1 MSRDTSFY
9 YSFLVLPPP
18 QRRAIIAVWDFC
30 RAVDDAVDETEN
42 SSRMIIPGSVAGAE
56 PNREYSSGKNIGR
69 ELGKWRQELDR
80 AFAAPA
86 AAGLA
91 PETPQGRALAHW
103 IRTFNL
109 TRRHFDALMEG
120 VEMDL
125 APRRYDT
132 IADLREYAERVASAV
147 GLICLEIFGVRDGSA
162 DDYARELGIA
172 LQLTN
177 ILRDVPADLEAGRIY
192 LLREDQDAT
201 GCTDE
206 MLRASVAAR
215 AIVDPRVRALL
226 ARHGRRARDQFARTA
241 AAFPRHH
248 ARKLV
253 AAEIMNGVYRRLLDK
268 IERRDFDVVSER
280 VTVPRPERARVAL
293 GIYLRTLAGV
303 HRPRG

>member
-30 RAVDDAVDETEN
+30 RVVDDAVDETAI
-42 SSRMIIPGSVAGAE
+42 SSRLNIPGSGARDE
-56 PNREYSSGKNIGR
+56 INREYSTGKNIELEKWRR
-69 ELGKWRQELDR
+69 ELDA
-80 AFAAPA
+80 AFGIGVPPA
-86 AAGLA
+86 
-91 PETPQGRALAHW
+91 TQQGQALAHW

-109 TRRHFDALMEG
+109 TRRNFDALMEG

-125 APRRYDT
+125 APRRYET
-132 IADLREYAERVASAV
+132 MKDLREYAERVASAV

-162 DDYARELGIA
+162 DEYARELGIA

-192 LLREDQDAT
+192 LLREDQEAA

-206 MLRASVAAR
+206 MLRATVAAGR
-215 AIVDPRVRALL
+215 MGDPRVRELL
-226 ARHGRRARDQFARTA
+226 ARHGQRAREQFARVA
-241 AAFPRHH
+241 AVFPRRH

-253 AAEIMNGVYRRLLDK
+253 AAEIMNAVYRRLLDK

-293 GIYLRTLAGV
+293 GVYLRTLAGL
-303 HRPRG
+303 HRPRN